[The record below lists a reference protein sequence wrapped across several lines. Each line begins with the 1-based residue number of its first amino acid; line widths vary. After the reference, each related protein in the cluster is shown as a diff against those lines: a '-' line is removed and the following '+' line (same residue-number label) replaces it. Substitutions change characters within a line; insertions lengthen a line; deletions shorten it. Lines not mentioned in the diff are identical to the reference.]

1 MYLVVVLLVMLA
13 SSRALI
19 VGSRASRFAT
29 AHAVSGVGVS
39 RVSMAEWTSSM
50 SGMQR
55 WMSAGAAG
63 EDTVVARCTQ
73 KIQEALN
80 PSKLIVQAAHDDPNG
95 SHISVEVVSELF
107 EGKRSVQ
114 RQRLV
119 YQAIWDEMKDGGA
132 VHAVD
137 QIIAQTPAESGGD

>member
-1 MYLVVVLLVMLA
+1 MVVFLVVVISLTMLA
-13 SSRALI
+13 STRSFTR
-19 VGSRASRFAT
+19 
-29 AHAVSGVGVS
+29 GVS
-39 RVSMAEWTSSM
+39 LAASKITPKAYTAPKSSVM
-50 SGMQR
+50 
-55 WMSAGAAG
+55 WMSSGG

-73 KIQEALN
+73 KSQDAPN
-80 PSKLIVQAAHDDPNG
+80 PSKLVVNAAHDNPNG
-95 SHISVEVVSELF
+95 SHISVEVVSDMF

-137 QIIAQTPAESGGD
+137 SIVAQTPNEAA